1 MELDIQTVLIFLSL
15 GAFVGYMAGLF
26 GLGGGGFLVPA
37 FVAIFSLHGI
47 SEEKIMH
54 MALATSMMSIVITSF
69 ASFQA
74 HNKRG
79 SVNWSIFKKMLPGVV
94 LGTFAATFVAVN
106 IKSYYLALF
115 FTIVMIILSIR
126 MIFDMQPKKGTAVP
140 NRSKLFSAGSIIG
153 AISAIMSVG
162 GGAFTVPYL
171 TSHNIDIKKAI
182 GTSAAI
188 GFPLSL
194 VGTLGYVLNGWG
206 DSSLSNLQLGYVYLP
221 AVILVSLTSTITAPL
236 GVKTAHMLPT
246 AILKKFFAFLLIGLS
261 IKMLISFI

>member
-1 MELDIQTVLIFLSL
+1 MVLDIQTIFIFLTL

-54 MALATSMMSIVITSF
+54 MALGTSMMSIVITSF
-69 ASFQA
+69 ASFKA
-74 HNKRG
+74 HNKKG
-79 SVNWSIFKKMLPGVV
+79 AVNWNIFRKMVPGVV

-115 FTIVMIILSIR
+115 FTIVMIVLSIR
-126 MIFDMQPKKGTAVP
+126 MIFDMEPKKGTAIP
-140 NRSKLFSAGSIIG
+140 NPSNLFSAGSLLG

-188 GFPLSL
+188 GFPISII
-194 VGTLGYVLNGWG
+194 GTLGYIINGWNE
-206 DSSLSNLQLGYVYLP
+206 STISNFQIGYVYLP
-221 AVILVSLTSTITAPL
+221 AVLLVSLTSTITAPL
-236 GVKTAHMLPT
+236 GVKTAHKLPT

-261 IKMLISFI
+261 IKMLISFL

>member
-1 MELDIQTVLIFLSL
+1 MELDTQTILIFLSL

-47 SEEKIMH
+47 NEEKIMH

-74 HNKRG
+74 HNKKG
-79 SVNWSIFKKMLPGVV
+79 AVNWNIFRKMLPGVV
-94 LGTFAATFVAVN
+94 LGTFAVTFIAVN
-106 IKSYYLALF
+106 IKSYYLAIF
-115 FTIVMIILSIR
+115 FTLVMIVLSIR
-126 MIFDMQPKKGTAVP
+126 MIFDMEPKKGTAVP
-140 NRSKLFSAGSIIG
+140 NTSKLFSAGSIIG

-171 TSHNIDIKKAI
+171 TSHNIDIRKAI

-188 GFPLSL
+188 GFPLSI
-194 VGTLGYVLNGWG
+194 VGTLGYVINGWN
-206 DSSLSNLQLGYVYLP
+206 DTSLSNLQLGYVYLP
-221 AVILVSLTSTITAPL
+221 AVILVSLTSMVAAPL
-236 GVKTAHMLPT
+236 GVKTAHKLPT
-246 AILKKFFAFLLIGLS
+246 AVLKKFFAFLLIGLS
-261 IKMLISFI
+261 IKMLISFV

>member
-1 MELDIQTVLIFLSL
+1 MVLDIQTLLIFLIL

-37 FVAIFSLHGI
+37 FVTIFSLHGI

-74 HNKRG
+74 HNKRD
-79 SVNWSIFKKMLPGVV
+79 SVNWSIFRKMVPGIV
-94 LGTFAATFVAVN
+94 LGTFAATFVAIN

-115 FTIVMIILSIR
+115 FTLVMIVLSIR
-126 MIFDMQPKKGTAVP
+126 MIFNLEPKQGTAVP
-140 NRSKLFSAGSIIG
+140 STLNLFSAGSIIG

-171 TSHNIDIKKAI
+171 TSRKVDIKKAI

-188 GFPLSL
+188 GFPLSII
-194 VGTLGYVLNGWG
+194 GTLGYIINGWNV
-206 DSSLSNLQLGYVYLP
+206 SAISNFQVGYVYLP
-221 AVILVSLTSTITAPL
+221 AVILVSLTSMITAPL
-236 GVKTAHMLPT
+236 GVKTAHKLPT